1 MKNSLKYCK
10 FILMEG
16 VDNISLAIINSLFAK
31 QNVNDHVSNDLNEKD
46 LEKSD
51 LKTKK
56 KKSKRIFYFDAL
68 RALAI
73 LAVISF
79 HVSKRMRD
87 IIFTT
92 HAAGF
97 SLQWLFGDFFFAGM
111 IIGVNLF
118 LMLSGALS
126 LGREWSIRSFLGKRI
141 PRITA
146 PFLFWGLS
154 LMMVILLLQYQ
165 FPDLL
170 HVVDAFNFS
179 EITRFMSRAFLG
191 NIHFFGPYWFFWMI
205 LGTYLIMPVF
215 NKWLLHADLKEA
227 EYFLV
232 FWLIT
237 CIFDYTLN
245 YPFPVKISYF
255 SGPIGMV
262 VLGYYLRHTKRKI
275 FSNKI
280 VPVVLIIIG
289 LFCLL
294 YGSYVLS
301 DTGLFKFNR
310 YSIFNAIEV
319 TGIFLLF
326 RNYAG
331 LNFGALSK
339 PDSIIRKAISS
350 IAKYSYGFY
359 LIHQPIMDIFISV
372 LVYTNMYTGYYSLF
386 IKLFVVT
393 LVISWLLMAL
403 LNRIPYI
410 NQVIGAK

>member
-1 MKNSLKYCK
+1 MK
-10 FILMEG
+10 G

-31 QNVNDHVSNDLNEKD
+31 QNIDNSVSNNLNEKN

-51 LKTKK
+51 DKTKK

-79 HVSKRMRD
+79 HVAKRMNP

-92 HAAGF
+92 HASGF
-97 SLQWLFGDFFFAGM
+97 NLHWLFGDFFFAGM
-111 IIGVNLF
+111 IIGVDLF

-141 PRITA
+141 PRIAA
-146 PFLFWGLS
+146 PFLFWGL
-154 LMMVILLLQYQ
+154 LFMTVILLLQYH
-165 FPDLL
+165 FPNAF
-170 HVVDAFNFS
+170 HVVNAFNFS
-179 EITRFMSRAFLG
+179 DITTFMSKAFLG
-191 NIHFFGPYWFFWMI
+191 NAFGFGPYWFFWMI

-215 NKWLLHADLKEA
+215 NKWFLHADLKEA
-227 EYFLV
+227 EYFLAI
-232 FWLIT
+232 WLIT
-237 CIFDYTLN
+237 CIFDNTLN
-245 YPFPVKISYF
+245 YPFPIKISYF
-255 SGPIGMV
+255 TSPIGLV

-275 FSNKI
+275 FANKI
-280 VPVVLIIIG
+280 VPIVLIMIG

-301 DTGLFKFNR
+301 VTGLFKFDR

-319 TGIFLLF
+319 AGVFLLF
-326 RNYAG
+326 RNFSDI
-331 LNFGALSK
+331 NFGALSK
-339 PDSIIRKAISS
+339 PDNIIRKAISS

-359 LIHQPIMDIFISV
+359 LIHQAIMDIFITV
-372 LVYTNMYTGYYSLF
+372 LVSTNMYTGYVSLF

-393 LVISWLLMAL
+393 LAISWLLMAS

-410 NQVIGAK
+410 NQIIGAK